1 MTKRIALAALLL
13 LLLAVPAFAGSSM
26 TFLTIVYA
34 KALAVLGI
42 LLLLQ
47 AGQVSFGHGMFFAA
61 GAYTAAFLGDAWR
74 GADMVVLLVAAA
86 LVSILAGLIVGLF
99 VTRYRGIFFGM
110 LNLAFSMVLFAVLEK
125 FFHLTG
131 GSDGM
136 RIRRPTLLGFS
147 FDRGSFD
154 LVIYYTVLVL
164 AVLMAAMVWQFLRS
178 PLGQALKA
186 MKANETRLEYI
197 GISAKHVMLVS
208 YVFSALLCGL
218 GGVAMGLVQGIATPD
233 YTFWTRSS
241 EFVFIAVL
249 GGAGHVLG
257 AFAGSF
263 VYEAVRV
270 YAAAFLADSWQL
282 ILGAVLIV
290 VILWAPGGLIDLH
303 RRLPWARRREA
314 AARDEARAVE
324 NVT

>member
-1 MTKRIALAALLL
+1 MIKRIALLALMV
-13 LLLAVPAFAGSSM
+13 LLLAVPLFADTSM

-34 KALAVLGI
+34 KTLAVLGI

-74 GADMVVLLVAAA
+74 GIDLTVLVLAAA
-86 LVSILAGLIVGLF
+86 LVSILAGLVVGLF
-99 VTRYRGIFFGM
+99 VTRYRHIFFGM

-147 FDRGSFD
+147 FSRDQFD
-154 LVIYYTVLVL
+154 YVIYYAVLVL
-164 AVLMAAMVWQFLRS
+164 AVAMALLVWQFLRS

-186 MKANETRLEYI
+186 MKSNETRLEYI
-197 GISAKHVMLVS
+197 GISAKHVMLVG

-218 GGVAMGLVQGIATPD
+218 GGVAMGIVQGIATPD

-249 GGAGHVLG
+249 GGSGHVLG

-263 VYEAVRV
+263 VYEGVRV
-270 YAAAFLADSWQL
+270 YAAALLADSWQL

-290 VILWAPGGLIDLH
+290 VILWAPGGLIELH
-303 RRLPWARRREA
+303 RRLPWRRRPPAQAEA
-314 AARDEARAVE
+314 SRPVE